1 MRLYIKK
8 IKPLKKLIFILFIS
22 SLLWQCDKGQL
33 KSNQAP
39 DTHIALESINL
50 QGQFRLNS
58 VVRLT
63 WFGTDIDGYVK
74 GFEISMDGTNW
85 DYTTTQ
91 DSTFKFSLPA
101 GSDTIDIDFFV
112 RAIDDKDITDPTP
125 AHLVIPLKNTP
136 PVAYFDPNAEP
147 QDTVLGVATWRWF
160 ANDDDGDQTIIS
172 AEIKFNDGAWFAI
185 DPQQSVL
192 SFVLDPN
199 ATGTPAKAKVYYGNS
214 NFPQTNLIDGLKP
227 QADNVVYLRVSD
239 IAGANSEIDTSK
251 FVFFKKPQND
261 FLVISGQPQ
270 SVTSVYLP
278 ILNNLNLKYDFVDF
292 GISGGVNQPSF
303 WNPTFKLTI
312 RQYKTLFIYTDA
324 TNYNNS
330 TTGETKSLL
339 SFMGQG
345 IQDFTD
351 NGNKVFVTTSFSKT
365 SDISEIV
372 GTYPI
377 DGLELSNGQARL
389 TNDSSLYPVVTGNYP
404 SIQPTNILI
413 GVVPMMATA
422 DAEIFYRAGIT
433 KLSGWKGNNVV
444 AARRR
449 FNGNINHVFFAMEL
463 HLLNK
468 DLALLEDLF
477 DEILL
482 NDFNW

>member
-1 MRLYIKK
+1 MKK
-8 IKPLKKLIFILFIS
+8 TIYIFILSVI
-22 SLLWQCDKGQL
+22 LWQCDKGQL
-33 KSNQAP
+33 KSNQPP
-39 DTHIALESINL
+39 DTHIAVESINL

-74 GFEISMDGTNW
+74 GFEISIDGINW
-85 DYTTTQ
+85 EYTTAQ
-91 DSTFKFSLPA
+91 DSTFKFNLPP
-101 GSDTIDIDFFV
+101 GNDTVDIEFFV
-112 RAIDDKDITDPTP
+112 RAIDDKDATDPTP
-125 AHLVIPLKNTP
+125 AQLKIPLKNTP
-136 PVAYFDPNAEP
+136 PVAYFDFGAQPK
-147 QDTVLGVATWRWF
+147 DTVLGVATWRWF
-160 ANDDDGDQTIIS
+160 ANDADGDQTIIT
-172 AEIKFNDGAWFAI
+172 AEIKFNDGDWFAI
-185 DPQQSVL
+185 DPQQSLL
-192 SFVLDPN
+192 SFVIDPN
-199 ATGTPAKAKVYYGNS
+199 ATGVTAKAKVYYGNNS
-214 NFPQTNLIDGLKP
+214 FPQTNLIEGLKP
-227 QADNVVYLRVSD
+227 ENDNFLYLRVSD

-251 FVFFKKPQND
+251 VVFFKKPQND

-270 SVTSVYLP
+270 SVSAVYLP
-278 ILNNLNLKYDFVDF
+278 ILNNLNIKYDFIDF
-292 GISGGVNQPSF
+292 GINGGVNQPSF

-324 TNYNNS
+324 SVYNNP

-351 NGNKVFVTTSFSKT
+351 NGNKVFVTTSFAKT
-365 SDISEIV
+365 SDLTEIK

-389 TNDSSLYPVVTGNYP
+389 TNDSSIYAVATGNYP
-404 SIQPTNILI
+404 NLQPTNILI
-413 GVVPMMATA
+413 GVVPMIATA
-422 DAEIFYRAGIT
+422 DAELFYRAGIT

-449 FNGNINHVFFAMEL
+449 FSGKINHVFFAMEL
-463 HLLNK
+463 QKFNK
-468 DLALLEDLF
+468 DLNLLEDLF